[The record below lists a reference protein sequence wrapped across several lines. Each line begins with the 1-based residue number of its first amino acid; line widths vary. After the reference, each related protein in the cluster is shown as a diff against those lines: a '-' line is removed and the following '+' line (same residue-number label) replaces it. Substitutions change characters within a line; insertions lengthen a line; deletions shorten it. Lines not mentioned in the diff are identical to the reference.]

1 MPSYSTIHDE
11 VLFSLMKAGEGGAF
25 KEIYERY
32 FDSLF
37 LHACRKLRSKEEARD
52 AVQETFAALWDKRD
66 RISLTGS
73 LAGYL
78 FTAVRNRILNIIA
91 HKQVESL
98 YVSSLQRFL
107 EAGTCQTDYLVR
119 SNQLNSL
126 IEKEMA
132 ALPTRMKEIFTLSRR
147 EHLSHSE
154 IAEHL
159 NLSEQTVK
167 KQVTNALKILKTKLS
182 IDLVK

>member
-1 MPSYSTIHDE
+1 MSAYSTIHDE
-11 VLFSLMKAGEGGAF
+11 VLFSLMKADEGDAF

-37 LHACRKLRSKEEARD
+37 LHAYRKLNSKEEARD
-52 AVQETFAALWDKRD
+52 VVQETFAVLWDKRD
-66 RISLTGS
+66 RIYLTGS
-73 LAGYL
+73 LSGYL
-78 FTAVRNRILNIIA
+78 FAAVRNRILNIIA
-91 HKQVESL
+91 HRQVESL
-98 YVSSLQRFL
+98 YVSSLQKFL
-107 EAGTCQTDYLVR
+107 EEGTCQTDYLVR

-132 ALPTRMKEIFTLSRR
+132 ELPAKMKEIFALSRHD
-147 EHLSHSE
+147 HLSHSE
-154 IAEHL
+154 IAGHL

-182 IDLVK
+182 IDLIK